1 MIRVGVDVGPLQGPI
16 TGVGRAV
23 DGMVRQLRQQ
33 TSVELSEYVVSFRA
47 KLRKNTQ
54 RLPFPAGLSIKSWG
68 QRDFP
73 PVGPFFKGI
82 QLLHGMNYVVPPT
95 KLPRVVTVYD
105 CWALLNPAQ
114 CSSIT
119 NDAMKALRRAI
130 QNGAVVHASSH
141 ATATTLRELFPTTRI
156 EMIYLG
162 TPERRLTSS
171 LKTRPD
177 ALSDMGDAPFIVAI
191 GTVEKRKN
199 YPRLVEAFAL
209 AAHEHSDLQLVIAG
223 SAGDDSNLLKQAV
236 DSLSPQLAKR
246 VHLIGR
252 ATDDNIAWLYQHA
265 IAMAYPSLD
274 EGFGFPLL
282 EAMSAKLPI
291 IGSTRGSIPEV
302 SGAAAILVDPLDV
315 SALAEALVN
324 VVTNSELR
332 INLQSAGTTQ
342 SQSFSWE
349 KTAQQLINLYS
360 DLVK

>member
-236 DSLSPQLAKR
+236 DSLSPKLAKR

-252 ATDDNIAWLYQHA
+252 ATDDNIAWLYQQA